1 MKNTNLHALN
11 ATANSFSIKAITTD
25 FLEITKARLAVS
37 VVFSSLA
44 GFMLG
49 VVDFHASGWLILLK
63 LAVGGYCM
71 VGASNAFNQV
81 IESLL
86 REINPDIV

>member
-1 MKNTNLHALN
+1 MWFFMNCFFVKSLLIKYLCHSFEIHKSTALN

-63 LAVGGYCM
+63 LAVGG
-71 VGASNAFNQV
+71 
-81 IESLL
+81 
-86 REINPDIV
+86 